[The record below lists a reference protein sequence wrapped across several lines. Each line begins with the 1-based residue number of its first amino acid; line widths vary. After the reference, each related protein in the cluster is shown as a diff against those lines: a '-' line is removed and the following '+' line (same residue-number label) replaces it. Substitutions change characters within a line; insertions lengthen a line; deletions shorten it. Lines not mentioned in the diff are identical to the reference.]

1 MAKNNMGS
9 LMQQAQQMQVKITAL
24 QKELDTREIEAS
36 SGGGMVTVRV
46 NGKQEIIEIRINKEC
61 VDPNDVEMLEELVKT
76 GVNQAVKDSQ
86 EMVSSAMSKVTG
98 GLNIPGLF

>member
-1 MAKNNMGS
+1 MAKNMNN
-9 LMQQAQQMQVKITAL
+9 LLKQAQQMQLKVTAL
-24 QKELDTREIEAS
+24 QKELESREIEVS
-36 SGGGMVTVRV
+36 SGGGAIVTSI
-46 NGKQEIIEIRINKEC
+46 NGKQEILNIKINPEC

-76 GVNQAVKDSQ
+76 GVNQAVKESQ